1 MGHFVLQGML
11 KSNMVETT
19 FFSSIRTESTFS
31 FTLIITCKPIN
42 ARTKLHFYLASFF
55 HSSFVT
61 MVKKKKEQK
70 WWRIISNFQW
80 MHHQKYPCVYAC
92 DKTYGTLCKS
102 MCVGQ
107 FIPMSTQTL
116 WCFLVLLFVKKKKR
130 CSKQLKNYLDH
141 TPIT

>member
-61 MVKKKKEQK
+61 MVKKKRTEMMTNHFKFSMNASPK
-70 WWRIISNFQW
+70 VSV
-80 MHHQKYPCVYAC
+80 CVCVC

-116 WCFLVLLFVKKKKR
+116 
-130 CSKQLKNYLDH
+130 
-141 TPIT
+141 